1 MRLRQRRNPMTDV
14 QTNEDGRDGKH
25 FGTNTSHRFQS
36 EAHAL
41 SAAGEINPY
50 SCPACKSENTQRLS
64 TAYMSGLSHFSAVT
78 SGFGWARA
86 PIVGGAW
93 ITGISQTQ
101 LSQVVAPP
109 TRRKY
114 ARGFL
119 LLFLGPIIGGAPFAI
134 LEHLHG
140 PSTTYELLAASVVIL
155 LEIGAVASLL
165 RAVAYNKRVWPELF
179 QQWRS
184 CVMCLRCGQVFRP

>member
-1 MRLRQRRNPMTDV
+1 MCKPTKTAARGSIL
-14 QTNEDGRDGKH
+14 
-25 FGTNTSHRFQS
+25 GTNSSHRFQS
-36 EAHAL
+36 EVHAL
-41 SAAGEINPY
+41 RTAGEISPY
-50 SCPACKSENTQRLS
+50 SCPACENENTQRLS

-78 SGFGWARA
+78 SGIGWARA

-93 ITGISQTQ
+93 TTGISQTQ

-109 TRRKY
+109 ARRKY
-114 ARGFL
+114 ARGLF

-140 PSTTYELLAASVVIL
+140 PSTTYELLAASVVIF
-155 LEIGAVASLL
+155 LEIVAVASLL

>member
-1 MRLRQRRNPMTDV
+1 MIV
-14 QTNEDGRDGKH
+14 
-25 FGTNTSHRFQS
+25 
-36 EAHAL
+36 
-41 SAAGEINPY
+41 
-50 SCPACKSENTQRLS
+50 SENLLRNTKTPLRGEMQEKKFGSDAKLFPARMADNSRRLN
-64 TAYMSGLSHFSAVT
+64 MWRENL
-78 SGFGWARA
+78 
-86 PIVGGAW
+86 PIA
-93 ITGISQTQ
+93 
-101 LSQVVAPP
+101 
-109 TRRKY
+109 K
-114 ARGFL
+114 
-119 LLFLGPIIGGAPFAI
+119 PFAI